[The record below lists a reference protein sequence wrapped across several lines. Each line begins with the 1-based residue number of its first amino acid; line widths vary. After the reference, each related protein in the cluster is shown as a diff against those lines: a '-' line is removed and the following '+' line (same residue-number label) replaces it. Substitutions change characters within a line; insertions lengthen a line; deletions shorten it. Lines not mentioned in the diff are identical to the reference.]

1 MSNKTFLDNVDEN
14 KVSELLSNVD
24 KNVKYFNDITDK
36 VTKSYTEHLDK
47 LMKTFY
53 LEHRKL
59 KDYSTDELERLYLDL
74 TNLLYFM
81 GDRLEQLGINSDV
94 SKATKQEVYNKAYL
108 NNQIKDVDKKNKTT
122 ISENQAV
129 AEESSKYETVVNSI
143 YERAYRIVKFK
154 IDAGY
159 EMVHTISKVLSKRM
173 KEVDLSLYANNKVKT
188 QPTFTDD

>member
-53 LEHRKL
+53 LDHRKL

>member
-53 LEHRKL
+53 LNHRKL